1 MDTSYTNHLEGDLW
15 GFAYSMDKT
24 HESDEHYEII
34 DFLNASSSFRSFG
47 NGLLSVIQKKYPEI
61 FVDDSNVI
69 QFIKQKCTDN
79 GVPISDI
86 ASMNTLTNWFEEGIR
101 PKKAESSRKSMFA
114 FAFALELTIEEIK
127 DLFHKVYLDRAF
139 NYRNIDEI
147 VYFYCLQHQ
156 RSWTDAT
163 RLITYAVTA
172 PSNESDNTRYTA
184 VIKGEIEQIADD
196 DELLEYISKHGND
209 FEKDSKTAKTK
220 FNQLIEEA
228 KTTAIKEIEKFNV
241 EYKEVVR
248 NKWHSS
254 DNISVNLLYEIII
267 GSNVSGEKGTK
278 TLFSNSRLPKEIKN
292 RFPEAASLGRKN
304 IGSEE
309 LRKVIIL
316 LFSYDKWY
324 QMQYNNA
331 DYTFDDYKAQ
341 LDDLLFDCGFANMYY
356 GNPYD
361 WLFLYCTLFEP
372 GKESKSHPLD
382 TFREIIE
389 EALETE

>member
-15 GFAYSMDKT
+15 DFAYSIDKT

-47 NGLLSVIQKKYPEI
+47 NGLLNVIQKKYPEI
-61 FVDDSNVI
+61 SVNDSNVI

-79 GVPISDI
+79 GVPMCDI
-86 ASMNTLTNWFEEGIR
+86 ASMNTLTNWFEKGMR

-114 FAFALELTIEEIK
+114 FAFALELNIEEIK

-147 VYFYCLQHQ
+147 VYYYCLQHKK
-156 RSWTDAT
+156 SWTDAEQ
-163 RLITYAVTA
+163 LITYAVTA

-209 FEKDSKTAKTK
+209 FERDSQTAKK
-220 FNQLIEEA
+220 EFNRLIEEA
-228 KTTAIKEIEKFNV
+228 KTTAIKEIEMFD
-241 EYKEVVR
+241 YKEVVR
-248 NKWHSS
+248 NKRHSS
-254 DNISVNLLYEIII
+254 DNISVNLLYQIIV
-267 GSNVSGEKGTK
+267 GFNVSGEKGTE
-278 TLFSNSRLPKEIKN
+278 TIFSSSHLPKEIKS
-292 RFPEAASLGRKN
+292 RFPEATSLGKKN

-316 LFSYDKWY
+316 LFSYVYWFNIQCSDEDLN
-324 QMQYNNA
+324 YN
-331 DYTFDDYKAQ
+331 DYEDQ
-341 LDDLLFDCGFANMYY
+341 LNDLLLNCGFSNMYY

-361 WLFLYCTLFEP
+361 WLFMYCTVLGSNPENRML
-372 GKESKSHPLD
+372 PLD